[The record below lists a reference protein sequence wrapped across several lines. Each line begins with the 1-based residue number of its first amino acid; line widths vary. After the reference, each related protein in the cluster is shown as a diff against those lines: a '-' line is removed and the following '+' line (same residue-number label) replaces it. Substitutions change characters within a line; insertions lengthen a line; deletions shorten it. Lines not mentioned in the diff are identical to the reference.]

1 MRIAYQI
8 EGSRLA
14 QCGEGEGNILV
25 YFGPTEAERREL
37 VDLHGLDEHTLNS
50 ALDPDELPRIEFE
63 EDHTVFIM
71 KRPRPHSPRDKYL
84 FKVASFGM
92 FLFRGKIVL
101 VAGEEVQF
109 FEGKLFQKIAS
120 VSDLGLR
127 IIYRSIWHF
136 IDHLKVINMIS
147 ESLEVKIN
155 SSMENRYLIDLFT
168 LEKSLVYYLNAI
180 SGNGVV
186 FERLKLNALRLGFES
201 EQAEMLDDLVIE
213 NNQCF
218 KQAEIYSNIL
228 SGMSDARASIV
239 SNNLNVLMKN
249 LNIITIA
256 IMVPTLVVSAFS
268 MNVNLPWGLA
278 GSNAAFWVVMGLA
291 TISVVAFLM
300 VWRTRKW

>member
-8 EGSRLA
+8 DGSRLA
-14 QCGEGEGNILV
+14 QCDEVDGNVLV
-25 YFGPTEAERREL
+25 YFAPTDLERREL
-37 VDLHGLDEHTLNS
+37 VDVHGLDEHTLNS
-50 ALDPDELPRIEFE
+50 ALDPDELPRLEFE

-84 FKVASFGM
+84 FKVASFGL
-92 FLFRGKIVL
+92 FLFRNKIIL

-109 FEGKLFQKIAS
+109 FEGKLFQRIATTN
-120 VSDLGLR
+120 DLALR
-127 IIYRSIWHF
+127 IIYRSIAHF

-186 FERLKLNALRLGFES
+186 FERLKLNAMRLGFEND
-201 EQAEMLDDLVIE
+201 QAEMLDDLVIE

-228 SGMSDARASIV
+228 AGMSDARASIV

-256 IMVPTLVVSAFS
+256 IMVPTFVVSAFS
-268 MNVNLPWGLA
+268 MNVHLPWGLEE
-278 GSNAAFWVVMGLA
+278 SHLSFWVVMGLA
-291 TISVVAFLM
+291 TFSVMAFLYI
-300 VWRTRKW
+300 WRTRKW

>member
-1 MRIAYQI
+1 MRVAYQI
-8 EGSRLA
+8 DGSRLA
-14 QCGEGEGNILV
+14 QCNETDGNVIV
-25 YFGPTEAERREL
+25 YFAPTDTERREL
-37 VDLHGLDEHTLNS
+37 VDVHGLDEHTLNS
-50 ALDPDELPRIEFE
+50 ALDPDELPRLEFE
-63 EDHTVFIM
+63 DDHTVFIM

-84 FKVASFGM
+84 FKVASFGL
-92 FLFRGKIVL
+92 FLFRNKLVL

-109 FEGKLFQKIAS
+109 FEGKLFQKITGTN
-120 VSDLGLR
+120 DLALR
-127 IIYRSIWHF
+127 IIYRSISHF
-136 IDHLKVINMIS
+136 VDHLKVINMIS

-155 SSMENRYLIDLFT
+155 SSMENKYLIDLFT

-186 FERLKLNALRLGFES
+186 FERLKLNAMRLGFES

-256 IMVPTLVVSAFS
+256 IMVPTFVVSAFS
-268 MNVNLPWGLA
+268 MNVHLPWGLED
-278 GSNAAFWVVMGLA
+278 SWWAFWFVMGLA
-291 TISVVAFLM
+291 TSSIFVFLW
-300 VWRTRKW
+300 VWRSRKW

>member
-1 MRIAYQI
+1 MRIAYRI

-14 QCGEGEGNILV
+14 QCEGDGGNVLV
-25 YFGPTEAERREL
+25 YFAPTDAERREL
-37 VDLHGLDEHTLNS
+37 VDVHCLDEHTLNS
-50 ALDPDELPRIEFE
+50 ALDPDELPRLEFE
-63 EDHTVFIM
+63 DDHTVFIM

-84 FKVASFGM
+84 FKVASFGL
-92 FLFRGKIVL
+92 FLFRDKVVL

-109 FEGKLFQKIAS
+109 FEGKLFQRVAS
-120 VSDLGLR
+120 PGDLALR
-127 IIYRSIWHF
+127 IIYRSISHF
-136 IDHLKVINMIS
+136 VDHLKVINMIS

-186 FERLKLNALRLGFES
+186 FERLKLNAMRLGFES

-256 IMVPTLVVSAFS
+256 IMVPTFVVSAFS
-268 MNVNLPWGLA
+268 MNVHLPWGLEDSQWSFWIVMA
-278 GSNAAFWVVMGLA
+278 LASISIFAFMW
-291 TISVVAFLM
+291 IQ
-300 VWRTRKW
+300 RKKNW

>member
-14 QCGEGEGNILV
+14 QCGEQTGNVVV
-25 YFGPTEAERREL
+25 YFAPTEAERREL
-37 VDLHGLDEHTLNS
+37 VELHGLDEHTLNS
-50 ALDPDELPRIEFE
+50 ALDPDELPRLEFE
-63 EDHTVFIM
+63 DDHTVFIM

-84 FKVASFGM
+84 FKVASFGL
-92 FLFRGKIVL
+92 FLFRDRIVL

-109 FEGKLFQKIAS
+109 FEGKLFQRIAS
-120 VSDLGLR
+120 TGDLALR
-127 IIYRSIWHF
+127 IIYRSISHF
-136 IDHLKVINMIS
+136 VDHLKVINMIS

-155 SSMENRYLIDLFT
+155 SSMENKYLIDLFT

-186 FERLKLNALRLGFES
+186 FERLKLNAIRLGFEA

-256 IMVPTLVVSAFS
+256 IMVPTFVVSAFS
-268 MNVNLPWGLA
+268 MNVQLPWGLA
-278 GSNAAFWVVMGLA
+278 DSAWSFWIVMALASISIFAFMW
-291 TISVVAFLM
+291 IQ
-300 VWRTRKW
+300 RKKNW